1 MATSPKERNVVLIP
15 VDGSKNSIRAFDWYK
30 DHYHQEND
38 KVLIVSAY
46 EIPPMQAAKH
56 ASVDFKNQLL
66 EWQILRQKAEDK
78 ARSILKVFEQRC
90 LPFKELIS
98 YRLLPG
104 GGKAGEVIIG
114 IAKQE
119 NVDEIIIGS
128 RGLGK
133 FRRTILGSVSDYV
146 VHHASVPVIVVPPG

>member
-90 LPFKELIS
+90 LPFKGATTTDEELS
-98 YRLLPG
+98 PAEQYHCQTL
-104 GGKAGEVIIG
+104 
-114 IAKQE
+114 
-119 NVDEIIIGS
+119 
-128 RGLGK
+128 
-133 FRRTILGSVSDYV
+133 
-146 VHHASVPVIVVPPG
+146 H